1 MLKVVLKCDGSH
13 DSRMTNLV
21 LAKYGIPILKTK
33 EPIWSLDRYITII
46 VCDYAVLSDIL
57 YELNQNAYWDIQVV
71 KVKQLKEKKK

>member
-1 MLKVVLKCDGSH
+1 MLKVVLKCNGSY

-33 EPIWSLDRYITII
+33 EQSFGVDRRITIVI
-46 VCDYAVLSDIL
+46 CDYAVLSDIL